1 MFSFFWGKK
10 TVDIKREKQNVANLA
25 LGIASIMFFTMLAQ
39 IVVANV
45 IYLIAPALL
54 DSMVAQMFISAIT
67 MYGIAMPMS
76 MTFFNRCEVEPIKGK
91 KLGFGMMIGVIAIC
105 FALTYVGSIVGTVIE
120 EMTAEMMGSVASNP
134 VADTVSAIPL
144 WAVLLFVVILA
155 PVFEE
160 IFFRKVVIDRLR
172 RYGDLPAVVI
182 SGLAFGVIHGNFSQF
197 FYAAMLGM
205 VFGAIYIHTGKLRHT
220 IFLHVVVNFMGCFY
234 TSLMME
240 QFGGEIPL
248 ELTEEIIAKYPVGYS
263 MMSAYSM
270 LYVVSFFVAIPA
282 FVRLWQK
289 IDLKKGSVTLDG
301 AQSRRVAVWNLWVWV
316 SVLFLIANFAMSLI
330 PA

>member
-1 MFSFFWGKK
+1 MFSFFGGKK

-155 PVFEE
+155 PCVWRDP
-160 IFFRKVVIDRLR
+160 RKLQPVLLC
-172 RYGDLPAVVI
+172 RYAWNGVRSNLYPYGKAETYHF
-182 SGLAFGVIHGNFSQF
+182 LAHGREFHGQ
-197 FYAAMLGM
+197 L
-205 VFGAIYIHTGKLRHT
+205 
-220 IFLHVVVNFMGCFY
+220 
-234 TSLMME
+234 
-240 QFGGEIPL
+240 
-248 ELTEEIIAKYPVGYS
+248 
-263 MMSAYSM
+263 
-270 LYVVSFFVAIPA
+270 LYLAH
-282 FVRLWQK
+282 
-289 IDLKKGSVTLDG
+289 DG
-301 AQSRRVAVWNLWVWV
+301 AVRRRDPAGDHRGDHRQVSRRIFHDVGVQYALRCFVLCCHPRICAAVAEN
-316 SVLFLIANFAMSLI
+316 
-330 PA
+330 